1 MNNATANAKNRPGF
15 TLLEVIVAMTLAAIM
30 AAMLVPYMG
39 TILVNSTE
47 PVIMVQRNATLTRV
61 MENMATDYKALMA
74 TDLTP
79 LTTLTSRI
87 QNGNDPDTSDPFYGY
102 YSVVECQ
109 ERELVSGENS
119 RVLWVT
125 IASGNQHLTALFT
138 Q

>member
-1 MNNATANAKNRPGF
+1 MNYTTPINQNRPGF

-30 AAMLVPYMG
+30 AAMLVPFMG
-39 TILVNSTE
+39 ANMMRSAE
-47 PVIMVQRNATLTRV
+47 PVIMVQRNAALTQA
-61 MENMATDYKALMA
+61 MENIANDYKALMA
-74 TDLTP
+74 TDTTP
-79 LTTLTSRI
+79 LTTLATRI

-102 YSVVECQ
+102 YSVVQCQ

-125 IASGNQHLTALFT
+125 ISSGNQSLTALYT

>member
-1 MNNATANAKNRPGF
+1 
-15 TLLEVIVAMTLAAIM
+15 
-30 AAMLVPYMG
+30 MLVQYM
-39 TILVNSTE
+39 STSLIRSAE

-61 MENMATDYKALMA
+61 MENIATDYKALMA

-79 LTTLTSRI
+79 LTTLTGRI